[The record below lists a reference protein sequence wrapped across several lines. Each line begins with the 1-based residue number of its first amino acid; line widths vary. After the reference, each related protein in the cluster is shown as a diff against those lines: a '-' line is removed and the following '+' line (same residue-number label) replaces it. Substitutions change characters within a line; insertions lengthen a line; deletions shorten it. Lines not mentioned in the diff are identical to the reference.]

1 MTLQMFKTHKT
12 DFALFLIANLFNILT
27 SLVLFTRPFSLVLA
41 NVGFIWA
48 SFLVIVAAALV
59 YNLSHRRKWWST
71 VLPAVFL
78 LFLVVKLV
86 FDYILKFDFRHT
98 MLLWPYLFVFYL
110 GQLAMIG
117 FSFAAFKR
125 LGFITLVTYFMTL
138 TAALFEVASGV

>member
-1 MTLQMFKTHKT
+1 MTLQLIKTQKGN
-12 DFALFLIANLFNILT
+12 FVLFLIANLFNILT
-27 SLVLFTRPFSLVLA
+27 ALILFARPFSLVLP
-41 NVGFIWA
+41 NVEFIWA
-48 SFLVIVAAALV
+48 LFLVIVATALV
-59 YNLSHRRKWWST
+59 YNLRHRRQWWST

-78 LFLVVKLV
+78 VFLFVELV

-125 LGFITLVTYFMTL
+125 LGFITLVTSLITL
-138 TAALFEVASGV
+138 AAALFEVVSGV